1 MRKNFMIAVL
11 CAAICSCTKENPVPT
26 DESVPLPWRV
36 SGVTPQTST
45 YTAAK
50 QADYTNPPPATTQ
63 CSKTSGG
70 QSHDCKPI
78 QIGCK
83 KDTVVTPPPPEKDSC
98 CR

>member
-1 MRKNFMIAVL
+1 MLAVL

-45 YTAAK
+45 YTPTKAVDCQHYPYK
-50 QADYTNPPPATTQ
+50 PVGG
-63 CSKTSGG
+63 SG
-70 QSHDCKPI
+70 CT
-78 QIGCK
+78 
-83 KDTVVTPPPPEKDSC
+83 KDTVVVPPPEKKDSC